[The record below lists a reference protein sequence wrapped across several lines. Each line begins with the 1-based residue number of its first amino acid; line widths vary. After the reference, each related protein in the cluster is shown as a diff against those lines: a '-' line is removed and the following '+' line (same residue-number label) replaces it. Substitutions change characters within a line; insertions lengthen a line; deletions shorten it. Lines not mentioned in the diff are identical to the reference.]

1 MEEERIVQSYI
12 MDINCTD
19 KKEKVVLCT
28 YIYLLEK
35 KKKPEKTNFKLQS
48 AERYNIRS
56 SKIVRRRGTNIGYW
70 VLLGYTNVMT

>member
-35 KKKPEKTNFKLQS
+35 KKKTGKDKFQVAK
-48 AERYNIRS
+48 
-56 SKIVRRRGTNIGYW
+56 RRA
-70 VLLGYTNVMT
+70 L

>member
-28 YIYLLEK
+28 FYIYLLEK
-35 KKKPEKTNFKLQS
+35 KTEKTNFKLQS